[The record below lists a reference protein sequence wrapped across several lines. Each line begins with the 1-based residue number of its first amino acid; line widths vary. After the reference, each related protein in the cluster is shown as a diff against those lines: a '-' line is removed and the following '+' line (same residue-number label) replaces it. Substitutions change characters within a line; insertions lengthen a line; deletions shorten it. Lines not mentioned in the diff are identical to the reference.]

1 MRNLWIFLH
10 LAGMTMWLG
19 GGLAVMFAGIAS
31 KQFARE
37 HLGAVARLFAV
48 IHARVIGPGAA
59 LVVLSGL
66 VLTMQMMSALGAGAG
81 GSISPWVLLM
91 QGAGLLGAA
100 LVIVVSVPA
109 STRAA
114 RLDPVTQAAAFDGLR
129 IRLRI
134 VGAVSG
140 ILGFIALFSG
150 AMYR

>member
-1 MRNLWIFLH
+1 MRNLWIFIH
-10 LAGMTMWLG
+10 LLGMVMWLG

-37 HLGAVARLFAV
+37 QLGSVARLFAV
-48 IHARVIGPGAA
+48 IHTKVIAPGAG

-66 VLTMQMMSALGAGAG
+66 VLTMQLMSALGAGAG
-81 GSISPWVLLM
+81 GSISPWIMSM
-91 QGAGLLGAA
+91 QGAGLLGAV
-100 LVIVVSVPA
+100 LVIVVSLPA

-114 RLDPVTQAAAFDGLR
+114 RLDPVSQAAAFDALR
-129 IRLRI
+129 TRLRI

-140 ILGFIALFSG
+140 ILGMIALLSG